1 MRGRQIFRLGAAF
14 VAALALA
21 VLPGHATPQDSQGRY
36 PSRTPQQ
43 MPMPNFEQA
52 PGMPF
57 GDFSWS
63 DDPLSLQDAEAEPG
77 WLGVAIEDV
86 SADKAKELKLP
97 AVRGVLIQNVDP
109 NGPAAKAGLKAGD
122 VITDFNGQQLQ
133 GTAQFRRMVR
143 ETPPGRNVQITYW
156 RDGKSQTMSVELASR
171 RPPRSRIANG
181 LPAMPL
187 IPREL
192 PGNFMVPRTPVLGI
206 AAMDVSG
213 QLGAYFSVPDGEG
226 VLVTEVKENSP
237 AAKGGLK
244 AGDVITE
251 VNAKRVYDLGELRA
265 QLGEDRDAKPV
276 SLTVIRKGA
285 KTSVSVEP
293 EAPKRAQPRYQQMAG
308 RHT

>member
-1 MRGRQIFRLGAAF
+1 MKGRQIFQLGASLA
-14 VAALALA
+14 AALAFA
-21 VLPGHATPQDSQGRY
+21 MLPGYATSQNSQGGY
-36 PSRTPQQ
+36 SSRAPQE
-43 MPMPNFEQA
+43 MPMPNFDRV

-57 GDFSWS
+57 GDFSS
-63 DDPLSLQDAEAEPG
+63 LDDPFSLQDAETEAG
-77 WLGVAIEDV
+77 WLGAAIEDV

-97 AVRGVLIQNVDP
+97 AVRGVLIHTVDP
-109 NGPAAKAGLKAGD
+109 NGPAEKAGLKAGD

-143 ETPPGRNVQITYW
+143 ETPPGRNVQIIYW

-171 RPPRSRIANG
+171 RPSRSRIADG
-181 LPAMPL
+181 MPAMPM
-187 IPREL
+187 IPRGL

-226 VLVTEVKENSP
+226 VLVTDVRENSP

-251 VNAKRVYDLGELRA
+251 VNAKRVHDLGELRA
-265 QLGEDRDAKPV
+265 QLGENRDAKSV

-285 KTSVSVEP
+285 KTPVTVEP
-293 EAPKRAQPRYQQMAG
+293 EAPKPAQPRTQHMSG

>member
-1 MRGRQIFRLGAAF
+1 MKGRQIFRLGAAF
-14 VAALALA
+14 AAALAFA
-21 VLPGHATPQDSQGRY
+21 VLPGYATPQDSQGRY
-36 PSRTPQQ
+36 PSRAPQQ

-57 GDFSWS
+57 GDLSWF
-63 DDPLSLQDAEAEPG
+63 DDPLSLQEAEPG

-97 AVRGVLIQNVDP
+97 AVRGVLIQDVDP

-156 RDGKSQTMSVELASR
+156 RDGKSQTMSIELASR
-171 RPPRSRIANG
+171 RPSRSRIADG
-181 LPAMPL
+181 LPAMPM
-187 IPREL
+187 IPRGL
-192 PGNFMVPRTPVLGI
+192 PGNFMVPRTPALGI

-213 QLGAYFSVPDGEG
+213 QLGAYFNVPDGEG

-251 VNAKRVYDLGELRA
+251 VNAKRVHDLGELRA
-265 QLGEDRDAKPV
+265 QLGENRDAKSV

-293 EAPKRAQPRYQQMAG
+293 EAPKPPQPRYRQLAG

>member
-1 MRGRQIFRLGAAF
+1 MPDF
-14 VAALALA
+14 
-21 VLPGHATPQDSQGRY
+21 D
-36 PSRTPQQ
+36 Q
-43 MPMPNFEQA
+43 M

-57 GDFSWS
+57 GDFSWL
-63 DDPLSLQDAEAEPG
+63 DDTFSLQDAEAEPG

-97 AVRGVLIQNVDP
+97 AARGVLIQDVDP

-143 ETPPGRNVQITYW
+143 ETPPGRNVPIAYW
-156 RDGKSQTMSVELASR
+156 RDGKAQTMSVELASR
-171 RPPRSRIANG
+171 RPPRSRIADG
-181 LPAMPL
+181 LPAMPR

-192 PGNFMVPRTPVLGI
+192 PGNFMVPRTPTLGI

-251 VNAKRVYDLGELRA
+251 VNAKRVHDLGELRA
-265 QLGEDRDAKPV
+265 QLGENHEAKSV
-276 SLTVIRKGA
+276 SLTLIRKGA
-285 KTSVSVEP
+285 KTSVTVEP
-293 EAPKRAQPRYQQMAG
+293 EAPKPAQPRTQHMVG

>member
-1 MRGRQIFRLGAAF
+1 MKGRQIFRLGAGLA
-14 VAALALA
+14 AALAFA
-21 VLPGHATPQDSQGRY
+21 VLPGYATQQNSQARN
-36 PSRTPQQ
+36 PSRAPHEA
-43 MPMPNFEQA
+43 PMPDFDQT
-52 PGMPF
+52 PGVPF
-57 GDFSWS
+57 GDFSWL
-63 DDPLSLQDAEAEPG
+63 DDPFSLQDAEAEAG
-77 WLGVAIEDV
+77 WLGVAIEDI
-86 SADKAKELKLP
+86 SADKAKELKL
-97 AVRGVLIQNVDP
+97 AATRGVLIQNVDP

-143 ETPPGRNVQITYW
+143 ETPPGRNVPITYW

-171 RPPRSRIANG
+171 RPPRSRIADG
-181 LPAMPL
+181 MPAMPR

-237 AAKGGLK
+237 AGKGGLK

-251 VNAKRVYDLGELRA
+251 VNAKRVHDLGELRA
-265 QLGEDRDAKPV
+265 QLGENRDAKSV
-276 SLTVIRKGA
+276 SLTLIRKGA
-285 KTSVSVEP
+285 KTSVTVEP
-293 EAPKRAQPRYQQMAG
+293 EAPKPAQPRNQHMVG

>member
-1 MRGRQIFRLGAAF
+1 MKGRQIFRLGAAF
-14 VAALALA
+14 AATLAFA
-21 VLPGHATPQDSQGRY
+21 VLPGYATQQDSQGRY
-36 PSRTPQQ
+36 PSRAPQE
-43 MPMPNFEQA
+43 MPLPNFEQA

-57 GDFSWS
+57 GDFSWL
-63 DDPLSLQDAEAEPG
+63 DEPFSLQDVEAEPG

-86 SADKAKELKLP
+86 SADKANELKLP
-97 AVRGVLIQNVDP
+97 AVRGVLIQNVDS
-109 NGPAAKAGLKAGD
+109 NGPAEKAGLKAGD

-156 RDGKSQTMSVELASR
+156 RDGKSQTVSVELGSR
-171 RPPRSRIANG
+171 RPSRSRIADG
-181 LPAMPL
+181 MPAMPM
-187 IPREL
+187 IPRGL
-192 PGNFMVPRTPVLGI
+192 PGNFMVPRTPTLGI
-206 AAMDVSG
+206 GAIDVSG

-226 VLVTEVKENSP
+226 VLVTDVKENSP

-251 VNAKRVYDLGELRA
+251 VNAKRVHDLGELRA
-265 QLGEDRDAKPV
+265 QLGENRDSKSV

-285 KTSVSVEP
+285 KMSVSVEP
-293 EAPKRAQPRYQQMAG
+293 EAPKPAQPRTQHMVS

>member
-1 MRGRQIFRLGAAF
+1 MRGRQIFQLGAALA
-14 VAALALA
+14 AALAFA
-21 VLPGHATPQDSQGRY
+21 VLPGYATPQNSQGRY
-36 PSRTPQQ
+36 PSRAPQE
-43 MPMPNFEQA
+43 MPIPNFERA

-57 GDFSWS
+57 GDFSWL
-63 DDPLSLQDAEAEPG
+63 DDSFSSQDAETEPG
-77 WLGVAIEDV
+77 WLGVAIEDF

-97 AVRGVLIQNVDP
+97 AARGVLIQNVDP
-109 NGPAAKAGLKAGD
+109 NGPAAKAGLKPGD

-133 GTAQFRRMVR
+133 GTAQFRRIVR
-143 ETPPGRNVQITYW
+143 ETPPGRNVQISYW

-171 RPPRSRIANG
+171 RPSRSRIADG
-181 LPAMPL
+181 LPAMPM

-251 VNAKRVYDLGELRA
+251 VNAKRVHDVGELRA
-265 QLGEDRDAKPV
+265 QLGENRDAKTV

-285 KTSVSVEP
+285 QTSVRVEP
-293 EAPKRAQPRYQQMAG
+293 EAPKPAQPRYQHMAG
-308 RHT
+308 RNT